1 MKKSLLGKTPEEL
14 KLIAVSE
21 GLPAFTGKQ
30 IAQWIYQKKVFSID
44 EMTNLP
50 KSGRERLSKNHEV
63 GRTAFSD
70 CQLSSDGTKKYL
82 FPVSCSHSGVLNA
95 KDDYGQLENSS
106 IEAVMIPEADRK
118 TLCVSSQAGCKM
130 GCRFCM
136 TGLQGFHGNLSA
148 GDIINQFLS
157 VDESDSLTSTVF
169 MGMGEPLDNY
179 ENVLRAIEI
188 LTSDWGFGWS
198 PKRITLSTI
207 GVLPKLKRFL
217 DETKCNLAISLH
229 SAFEE
234 EREEIMP
241 VQRAFPIKDVLELI
255 RNYDFS
261 GQRRVSFEY
270 TMFAGLNDDKRH
282 ADAIIRLL
290 RGIECRVN
298 LIRFHK
304 IQAFPYDAPI
314 DCIMEMFR
322 DRLSSAGIISTI
334 RASRGEDIFA
344 ACGML
349 AGSHNKEDFNA

>member
-1 MKKSLLGKTPEEL
+1 MKKSLLGNTLEEL
-14 KLIAVSE
+14 KQIAVSE
-21 GLPAFTGKQ
+21 GMPAFTGKQ
-30 IAQWIYQKKVFSID
+30 IAQWIYRKRVLSID

-50 KSGRERLSKNHEV
+50 KAGRERLSEKYEV
-63 GRTAFSD
+63 GRIPYSD
-70 CQLSSDGTKKYL
+70 CRISVDGTKKYL
-82 FPVSCSHSGVLNA
+82 FPVACAHSGAIGARYNSV
-95 KDDYGQLENSS
+95 LENSS

-136 TGLQGFHGNLSA
+136 TGLQGFHGNMSA

-157 VDESDSLTSTVF
+157 VDEADSLTGTVF

-179 ENVLRAIEI
+179 DNVSRAIEI
-188 LTSDWGFGWS
+188 LTAEWGFGWS

-207 GVLPKLKRFL
+207 GVIPKLKRFL
-217 DETKCNLAISLH
+217 DETRCNLAISLH
-229 SAFEE
+229 SPFED

-241 VQRAFPIKDVLELI
+241 VQKSFPVKDVLALVRE
-255 RNYDFS
+255 YDFS

-290 RGIECRVN
+290 RGLECRVN

-304 IQAFPYDAPI
+304 IPAFPYEAPI
-314 DCIMEMFR
+314 DCVMEMFR

-349 AGSHNKEDFNA
+349 AGSHSKSNDA